1 MPVLSNA
8 AIRDVRLGSTKA
20 KKVYLGTKLVW
31 EDNQGL
37 AKNYSGTG
45 WYKAVDTG
53 TVFCKGIPSLQTHSF
68 TGDPKVYISVHND
81 SDARK
86 YTETAAT
93 SNITDMSLMF
103 ENIATFNKDIS
114 HWDVSN
120 VTTMSGMFWKASAF
134 NQDISKWNVSKV
146 TNMNS
151 MFRDAKAFNRNLS
164 KWCVTNIKTLP
175 YNFSS
180 NSALTAANT
189 PKWGTCP

>member
-8 AIRDVRLGSTKA
+8 ATRAVMVGSTKA

-31 EDNQGL
+31 EVDQG
-37 AKNYSGTG
+37 AAAFYSGTG

-53 TVFCKGIPSLQTHSF
+53 TVFCKGIPAGQTYSF
-68 TGDPKVYISVHND
+68 TGDPKVYISVHTAE
-81 SDARK
+81 DARK
-86 YTETAAT
+86 YSERAAT
-93 SNITDMSLMF
+93 SNITDMSSMF
-103 ENIATFNKDIS
+103 NNIATFNVNIS

-134 NQDISKWNVSKV
+134 NQNISNWNVSKV

-151 MFRDAKAFNRNLS
+151 MFRDATKFNQNLS
-164 KWCVTNIKTLP
+164 KWCVTLIKTLP
-175 YNFSS
+175 YNFGS
-180 NSALTAANT
+180 NSALTVANT